1 MLFYAVFDNK
11 RSKKTARENALA
23 DDLIIYYASKD
34 RNLERSLE
42 IWKNML
48 QKEKSKSD
56 CNKTI
61 MIEMKEDL
69 NISMELDE
77 DEGI

>member
-34 RNLERSLE
+34 RNLERSL
-42 IWKNML
+42 
-48 QKEKSKSD
+48 Q
-56 CNKTI
+56 
-61 MIEMKEDL
+61 MKKYA
-69 NISMELDE
+69 
-77 DEGI
+77 